1 MTDQQ
6 AALQRWE
13 LENEISG
20 PESEDIINLYRWDDA
35 AARAIQNEKP
45 WKSDPNY
52 FKKQVIFPF

>member
-1 MTDQQ
+1 MADQQ

-20 PESEDIINLYRWDDA
+20 AESEDIANLYRWDDA

-45 WKSDPNY
+45 WKNDPNY
-52 FKKQVIFPF
+52 FKQ

>member
-13 LENEISG
+13 LENEILG
-20 PESEDIINLYRWDDA
+20 ESEDIANLYRWDEA

-45 WKSDPNY
+45 WRNDPNY
-52 FKKQVIFPF
+52 FKQ